1 MRKVTM
7 SIKEPKFDSFR
18 LLSSFKMVLLSS
30 VFDVSVEVSEFLDD
44 AFGVCEDVFE
54 TSEEDLVVS
63 VLSLRAIAP

>member
-1 MRKVTM
+1 M

-44 AFGVCEDVFE
+44 AFGVCEEDVFE
-54 TSEEDLVVS
+54 TSKEDLVVS